1 MEFIFLQA
9 DKHQSI
15 YNLVLSLWEWAGMS
29 KVLKILQIS
38 LEKNT
43 DEFCFLYADKHES
56 VLQVDTSILGVLG
69 PTKIYF
75 CNKTF

>member
-1 MEFIFLQA
+1 
-9 DKHQSI
+9 
-15 YNLVLSLWEWAGMS
+15 MS

-38 LEKNT
+38 VEKNT

-69 PTKIYF
+69 LTKIYF